1 MLRLGRPLPRRNSPL
16 KLKFPAP
23 SLYPDLLFALMGSA
37 AVRSSFSLHVWKK
50 LIQETFFGRFCK
62 HWQQTNSPTWTPPS
76 EFTKNSCF
84 MGADSLTLQTYSTF
98 NTSAATIV
106 PVFITYLLMND
117 RVDFIGRLQPASP
130 FFSSDYLCTSGLKYQ
145 SLTKDEVNHQ
155 LLKPE

>member
-1 MLRLGRPLPRRNSPL
+1 MFGGNSYRRLLLGGSVNIGNKQTAPHGLP
-16 KLKFPAP
+16 
-23 SLYPDLLFALMGSA
+23 
-37 AVRSSFSLHVWKK
+37 
-50 LIQETFFGRFCK
+50 
-62 HWQQTNSPTWTPPS
+62 PTS
-76 EFTKNSCF
+76 ELTKNSCF

-130 FFSSDYLCTSGLKYQ
+130 FFSPDYLCTSGRKYQ

-155 LLKPE
+155 LLKPA